1 MFQFLVLTGAFLMIM
16 AIYESLEY
24 LFCYDDEKKETSK
37 QRKLTLRAHRL
48 ARNVLAAELNTQSSI
63 NETTGLLTEEIPMQ
77 TLNSEGQRSRLESQC
92 SRSYRSSIE
101 EGYVSSQ
108 DRSGESTLEIEAE
121 TNVDN
126 LDKSN
131 NTMATIPVNS
141 HQSVDTTRSLAYK
154 VISAIFKNRWIKSK
168 KYTLLDN
175 CDNSEEDVIFERNR
189 NSNGANYRPSDDE
202 EAMSEDDM
210 FSDLDNNSS
219 WISHRGQVPF
229 QQAHTACETDL
240 SSADLDDTAAN
251 INHVPVGLEH
261 ASIDLKHASIDI
273 DQTSTD
279 RGQASPASYHASADK
294 DSVSADKTLAEA
306 DHTFKKLNET
316 GENYDLS

>member
-1 MFQFLVLTGAFLMIM
+1 MFQFLVLTGAFLLIM

-24 LFCYDDEKKETSK
+24 LFCYDDEKKEAAK

-48 ARNVLAAELNTQSSI
+48 ARNVLASEINTQSSI

-77 TLNSEGQRSRLESQC
+77 TLNSEGQGSRSGSQC

-101 EGYVSSQ
+101 EGCVSSQ
-108 DRSGESTLEIEAE
+108 ERSGESTLEIDAE

-126 LDKSN
+126 IDNSDNTTAALPSKSHK
-131 NTMATIPVNS
+131 T
-141 HQSVDTTRSLAYK
+141 VDMTKSLANK
-154 VISAIFKNRWIKSK
+154 IICAIFKNRWIKTK

-189 NSNGANYRPSDDE
+189 NSNDVNYRPYDDE
-202 EAMSEDDM
+202 DTNSEDDM
-210 FSDLDNNSS
+210 FSDLDKTSFLL
-219 WISHRGQVPF
+219 SHKRQAPF
-229 QQAHTACETDL
+229 QQEHTACEMDF
-240 SSADLDDTAAN
+240 SSADLDDTTTD

-261 ASIDLKHASIDI
+261 DLNHASVDF
-273 DQTSTD
+273 DQTSRD
-279 RGQASPASYHASADK
+279 RDQASSASYHASADK

-306 DHTFKKLNET
+306 DHTFKKPNET
-316 GENYDLS
+316 VENYGPS

>member
-1 MFQFLVLTGAFLMIM
+1 MFQFLVLTGAFLFIM

-24 LFCYDDEKKETSK
+24 LFCYDDEKKEASK

-48 ARNVLAAELNTQSSI
+48 ARNVLASEPNTQRSI
-63 NETTGLLTEEIPMQ
+63 SETTGLLTEEIPMQ
-77 TLNSEGQRSRLESQC
+77 TLSSEGQGSRSGSQC
-92 SRSYRSSIE
+92 SRSYRSRIE

-108 DRSGESTLEIEAE
+108 ERSGESSLEIEAE

-126 LDKSN
+126 LDNSDN
-131 NTMATIPVNS
+131 AMATILSNS
-141 HQSVDTTRSLAYK
+141 NKSVDMTKSLANK
-154 VISAIFKNRWIKSK
+154 VITAIFKNRWIKTK

-189 NSNGANYRPSDDE
+189 NSNVANYRPSDDE
-202 EAMSEDDM
+202 DDMSEDDM

-219 WISHRGQVPF
+219 RISHRGHDPF
-229 QQAHTACETDL
+229 QQAHTACEMDL
-240 SSADLDDTAAN
+240 PSADLNDTTAG
-251 INHVPVGLEH
+251 INHAPVSLEH
-261 ASIDLKHASIDI
+261 ASIDLDHASVDI

-279 RGQASPASYHASADK
+279 RDQASTASYHASADK

-306 DHTFKKLNET
+306 DHTFKNSNET
-316 GENYDLS
+316 VENYGLS

>member
-1 MFQFLVLTGAFLMIM
+1 M

-24 LFCYDDEKKETSK
+24 LFCYDDEKKEASK

-48 ARNVLAAELNTQSSI
+48 ARNVLASELNTQSSI
-63 NETTGLLTEEIPMQ
+63 SETTGLLTEEIPMQ
-77 TLNSEGQRSRLESQC
+77 TLNSEGQGSRSGSQC

-108 DRSGESTLEIEAE
+108 ERSGESSLEIEAE

-126 LDKSN
+126 LDNSD
-131 NTMATIPVNS
+131 NTMATIPINS
-141 HQSVDTTRSLAYK
+141 HKSVDTTKSLANK
-154 VISAIFKNRWIKSK
+154 VISAIFKNRWIKTK

-219 WISHRGQVPF
+219 RLSHRGQDQF
-229 QQAHTACETDL
+229 QQEHTGYEMDL
-240 SSADLDDTAAN
+240 SSADLDDAIAD

-261 ASIDLKHASIDI
+261 ASTDLDHASVDI

-279 RGQASPASYHASADK
+279 RDQASTVFYHASADK
-294 DSVSADKTLAEA
+294 DSVSADKTLAET
-306 DHTFKKLNET
+306 DHTFKKPNET
-316 GENYDLS
+316 NENYSLS